1 METAILDLGDSLG
14 EAAYRV
20 HFDDY
25 TADPTALRGLYAW
38 LGEDFDEARVRAVLG
53 VRHSV

>member
-1 METAILDLGDSLG
+1 
-14 EAAYRV
+14 V

-25 TADPTALRGLYAW
+25 TADPAVLHGLFDW
-38 LGEDFDEARVRAVLG
+38 LGEDFDETRVRAVLG

>member
-1 METAILDLGDSLG
+1 MEAAILDLADSLG
-14 EAAYRV
+14 DAAYRV

-25 TADPTALRGLYAW
+25 TADPTALRGLFRW
-38 LGEDFDEARVRAVLG
+38 LGEEFDETRVRNVLG